1 MLFKEYSINQFI
13 EELSSDDPSPGG
25 GSTAALVSAL
35 ASSLN
40 SMVYSLT
47 VDKKSFDKLDNDKK
61 EKMLF
66 FQKQAYKFTEISQEF
81 MEKDRQEFVE
91 LMAAFKL
98 SKETEEEKITR
109 NKKIK
114 EHTIKAMN
122 IPLNLA
128 RESLRFYD
136 NIEFAIKFG
145 NKNLISDAGVAAI
158 LLNSAIES
166 AIMNVKINLNS
177 LRNEEFFYVIDK
189 ECNEIIKES
198 LNKKVKLTL
207 EVENVIYAN

>member
-122 IPLNLA
+122 VPLNLA

>member
-47 VDKKSFDKLDNDKK
+47 VDKKSFDKLDKDKK

-66 FQKQAYKFTEISQEF
+66 FQKQACKFTEISQEF

-98 SKETEEEKITR
+98 SKETEEEKVAR

-122 IPLNLA
+122 VPLNLA
-128 RESLRFYD
+128 RESLKFYD

-207 EVENVIYAN
+207 EVENVIYPN